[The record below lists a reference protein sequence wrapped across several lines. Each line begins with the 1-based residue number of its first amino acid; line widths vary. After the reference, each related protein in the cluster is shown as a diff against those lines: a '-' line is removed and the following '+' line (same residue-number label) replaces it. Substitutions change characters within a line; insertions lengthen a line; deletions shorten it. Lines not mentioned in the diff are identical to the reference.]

1 MKTSLKKL
9 RGFGLNHHKHE
20 KKEHRLQ
27 PSLAKLDELSQAN
40 QDMQDMRDCYDSL
53 LSAAAAT
60 ANSAYEFSESL
71 REMGDCLLEKTA
83 LNDDEENGKVLL
95 MLGKVQFEVQKL
107 IDSYRSHISQTITV
121 PSESLLNELRI
132 VEVRRIYDIF
142 SIREGLLSN
151 LQFLDVLEMK
161 RQCDEKR
168 SVYEYM
174 QTRHKEKGRLR
185 SSKGEY
191 FSSHQLQAAREE
203 YDEEASFFVF
213 RMKSLKRGQSRSL
226 LTQAARHHAAQLNLF
241 RKALSSLEA
250 IEPHVKLVTQQ
261 QHIDYGFSGLVDDQT
276 SGDNG
281 DVDDDESDSDDND
294 SSEARDDGEYG
305 QNDRGQDGATSR
317 NSMELDNVDLPL
329 PQVAAKDAAKEN
341 IDTNPGGISFPF
353 RGDGNAGSKSAPLL
367 AEKNYDTAER
377 FKPMRQSS
385 TRKCHTYVL
394 PTPVEG
400 RNLVSSGLDA
410 QVPQRRTT
418 NNGGGTPNLWHSS
431 PLEHKKNGKI
441 LGHERLSGPI
451 ILNAQSVLKE
461 SNSNARPV
469 RLPSPL
475 AEGLSSS
482 QLDHCATSDT
492 KKTKRQFF
500 SGPLTSNSWSN
511 KPISSASGPIPSTG
525 KPQLFS
531 GPILH
536 TPLPRPASTPKL
548 FSSASPTFISS
559 PKISELH
566 ALPRPP
572 SNLAPKIHGNLIRH
586 SGPLPS
592 RGQELL
598 STKQSLVS
606 KVSSTLPVP
615 PQTIPRSYSIPHRSQ
630 REPSDVSKP
639 FEAPHSLKMAE
650 DIASPP
656 LTPIILSNF

>member
-9 RGFGLNHHKHE
+9 RGFGLNHHKNE
-20 KKEHRLQ
+20 NKEHRLQ

-40 QDMQDMRDCYDSL
+40 QEYLSGDDRIKDMQDMRDCYDSL

-83 LNDDEENGKVLL
+83 LNDDEESGKVLL

-132 VEVRRIYDIF
+132 VE
-142 SIREGLLSN
+142 
-151 LQFLDVLEMK
+151 EMK

-174 QTRHKEKGRLR
+174 LTRHKEKGRLR

-191 FSSHQLQAAREE
+191 FSSYQLQAAREE

-226 LTQAARHHAAQLNLF
+226 LTQAARHHAAQLYLF
-241 RKALSSLEA
+241 RKALNSLEA

-281 DVDDDESDSDDND
+281 DVDDDESDSDSDDND
-294 SSEARDDGEYG
+294 SSEARDDSELSFDYG

-317 NSMELDNVDLPL
+317 NSME
-329 PQVAAKDAAKEN
+329 EN

-353 RGDGNAGSKSAPLL
+353 RGYGNAGSKSAPLL

-377 FKPMRQSS
+377 FKQMRQSS
-385 TRKCHTYVL
+385 TRKFHTYVL

-410 QVPQRRTT
+410 QVSQRRTT
-418 NNGGGTPNLWHSS
+418 NGGGTPNLWHSS

-451 ILNAQSVLKE
+451 ILNAHSVLKE
-461 SNSNARPV
+461 SNSNARHV

-482 QLDHCATSDT
+482 QLDHRATSDT

-531 GPILH
+531 GPILR

-548 FSSASPTFISS
+548 FSSASPTFVSS

-566 ALPRPP
+566 ELPRPP
-572 SNLAPKIHGNLIRH
+572 SNLVPKIHGNLIRH

-592 RGQELL
+592 RGQEL
-598 STKQSLVS
+598 SSIKQSLVS
-606 KVSSTLPVP
+606 NVSSTLPVP

-639 FEAPHSLKMAE
+639 LEAPHSLKMAE

-656 LTPIILSNF
+656 LTPISLSNI

>member
-9 RGFGLNHHKHE
+9 RGLGLNHHKHE
-20 KKEHRLQ
+20 KQEHRLQ

-60 ANSAYEFSESL
+60 ANSAYGHLLSEFSESL

-83 LNDDEENGKVLL
+83 LNDDEESGKVLL
-95 MLGKVQFEVQKL
+95 MLGKVQFEVQTL

-132 VEVRRIYDIF
+132 VE
-142 SIREGLLSN
+142 
-151 LQFLDVLEMK
+151 EMK

-174 QTRHKEKGRLR
+174 LTRHKEKGRLR

-226 LTQAARHHAAQLNLF
+226 LTQAARHHVAQLYLF
-241 RKALSSLEA
+241 RKALNSLEA
-250 IEPHVKLVTQQ
+250 IEPHVKLITQQ

-276 SGDNG
+276 DGDNG
-281 DVDDDESDSDDND
+281 DVDDDESDSDSDDND
-294 SSEARDDGEYG
+294 SSEARDDGELSFDYG
-305 QNDRGQDGATSR
+305 QNDRGQDGATSK

-367 AEKNYDTAER
+367 AEKNYDNAER
-377 FKPMRQSS
+377 FKQMRQSS
-385 TRKCHTYVL
+385 TRKFHTYVL
-394 PTPVEG
+394 PTPVAG
-400 RNLVSSGLDA
+400 RNSVSSALDA

-451 ILNAQSVLKE
+451 ILNALSVLKE

-482 QLDHCATSDT
+482 QLDHRATSDT
-492 KKTKRQFF
+492 KKTKRQYF
-500 SGPLTSNSWSN
+500 SGPLTSNTWSN
-511 KPISSASGPIPSTG
+511 KPISSASGPIASTG

-531 GPILH
+531 GPILR

-548 FSSASPTFISS
+548 FSSASRTFVSS

-566 ALPRPP
+566 ELPRPP
-572 SNLAPKIHGNLIRH
+572 SNLAPKSHANLIRH

-592 RGQELL
+592 RGQELS
-598 STKQSLVS
+598 STKQSVVS
-606 KVSSTLPVP
+606 NIASTLPVP
-615 PQTIPRSYSIPHRSQ
+615 PQTIPRSYSIPYRSQ

-639 FEAPHSLKMAE
+639 LEAPHSLKMAE

-656 LTPIILSNF
+656 LTPISLSNI